1 MAHRVFRP
9 LGTRLPLAR
18 KPTVETVGYSQT
30 SLRDDGGKHD
40 AVGQGEPRGIDG
52 SFLNVKYEH
61 MSPLTSTLPFMSGW
75 PEQLRLHTE
84 FLSRPPHH

>member
-1 MAHRVFRP
+1 MAHSVFRP

-40 AVGQGEPRGIDG
+40 AVGQGQGEPRGIDG
-52 SFLNVKYEH
+52 SFLNVKYEY
-61 MSPLTSTLPFMSGW
+61 MTPLTSTLPFMS
-75 PEQLRLHTE
+75 R
-84 FLSRPPHH
+84 